1 MGGRG
6 GGSPATRQDAGGTAA
21 PAVQTPAVPTSRLA
35 SDVNPTITGK
45 RTYQATA
52 TIDGKT
58 VSETRTTERDYT
70 HAAVV
75 QGISGQRYIASFH
88 GSEALAAKGVLTGS
102 QRRGGMRVVQT
113 IPLEVIKSKKKA
125 S

>member
-21 PAVQTPAVPTSRLA
+21 PAVQAPAVPASRLA

-52 TIDGKT
+52 TLDGVQ
-58 VSETRTTERDYT
+58 VSETRTTERNYT

-75 QGISGQRYIASFH
+75 QGISGKRYIASFH
-88 GSEALAAKGVLTGS
+88 SSEALAAKGVLTGT
-102 QRRGGMRVVQT
+102 QRQNGMRVVQT
-113 IPLEVIKSKKKA
+113 IPLEVIKSKKKTT
-125 S
+125 